1 MFSTFRCNYH
11 SLGSEDILARSPS
24 KTKIALRFHLYHD
37 RHEETA
43 LLLHAP
49 GAINVAHDGALTLTD
64 HNANSMAVQ
73 SERLLFEI
81 DGGRLENGDADMI
94 ALGHD
99 TKGILHSSPV
109 VLYLGYRDEMIR
121 FGGKISIKHVD
132 VH

>member
-1 MFSTFRCNYH
+1 
-11 SLGSEDILARSPS
+11 LARSPS

-37 RHEETA
+37 RHEETD

-49 GAINVAHDGALTLTD
+49 GAINVAHDGALTLPD
-64 HNANSMAVQ
+64 HKVNSMVIQ
-73 SERLLFEI
+73 SERLLFAI
-81 DGGRLENGDADMI
+81 DGGRLENGDANMI

-99 TKGILHSSPV
+99 TRGILHSSPV
-109 VLYLGYRDEMIR
+109 ALYLGYGDEMIR